1 MARSTARFISYD
13 LRPAKQTERRILIDV
28 LRTSGECVL
37 PIPTYSYVGMG
48 AIRFYDFL
56 LMHKYLGIN
65 KMVSLEHDSRAFK
78 RACFNNPYEFIS
90 VKQQATGEFIEEFES
105 CQPTIFWFDYDGGID
120 PQIIRDISSLA
131 PKVALG
137 DFFFVT
143 ACGLPPGLIEK
154 YSMSDRLAWVQD
166 SMSEFAGTLTAEDLE
181 NASFPGAV
189 HKILHSAF
197 RSAFATQ
204 RDGRFRTFF
213 QVEYSDSVV
222 MVTVGG
228 ALLSDGQ
235 WSAFADRLAG
245 GMPFFTNNEDKIY
258 KIRSFNLTERERAL
272 FDRAAT
278 TKRKRSAARTHLS
291 KLGFRDIEIEA
302 YRDLLRY
309 LPRYVETIV

>member
-1 MARSTARFISYD
+1 
-13 LRPAKQTERRILIDV
+13 
-28 LRTSGECVL
+28 
-37 PIPTYSYVGMG
+37 
-48 AIRFYDFL
+48 
-56 LMHKYLGIN
+56 
-65 KMVSLEHDSRAFK
+65 
-78 RACFNNPYEFIS
+78 
-90 VKQQATGEFIEEFES
+90 
-105 CQPTIFWFDYDGGID
+105 
-120 PQIIRDISSLA
+120 
-131 PKVALG
+131 
-137 DFFFVT
+137 
-143 ACGLPPGLIEK
+143 
-154 YSMSDRLAWVQD
+154 
-166 SMSEFAGTLTAEDLE
+166 
-181 NASFPGAV
+181 
-189 HKILHSAF
+189 
-197 RSAFATQ
+197 
-204 RDGRFRTFF
+204 
-213 QVEYSDSVV
+213 